1 MKQGQSSKRARG
13 RNGGRRGGG
22 GNRQQVFDSNGP
34 SVRIRG
40 NAFQVYEKYLAL
52 ARDAAS
58 AGDRIGAENYYQHA
72 EHYFRI
78 YSAEVEER
86 NLRAGGNGHTQHPQD
101 GLRRIVSR
109 GQRPNGRLGG
119 NGANGEQPRFSGDG
133 PLDDDE
139 TFTETPP
146 ASAGMEQ
153 PDDAGDETPSE
164 ERNPGSGD

>member
-119 NGANGEQPRFSGDG
+119 NGANGEQPRLSGDDE
-133 PLDDDE
+133 LSDDDVS
-139 TFTETPP
+139 FTEIP
-146 ASAGMEQ
+146 AATATMDPTE
-153 PDDAGDETPSE
+153 DAGDEASE
-164 ERNPGSGD
+164 DRNRGSGD